1 MVGRNLGIRF
11 HKWLDRG
18 RSHLWKRRQHSR
30 ANSPPTVLQPFMETA
45 DIKAALDGASLEKQ
59 PGAELYPF
67 MEMALAEVESVKFE
81 TEGADR
87 DRCRTIWLKGKN
99 CIGSGK
105 K

>member
-1 MVGRNLGIRF
+1 
-11 HKWLDRG
+11 
-18 RSHLWKRRQHSR
+18 
-30 ANSPPTVLQPFMETA
+30 META